1 MKSRFL
7 IGLLVLLA
15 GFAFGQKDQRVLF
28 TVKNQPVTVDE
39 FLYIY
44 TKNNGEKAD
53 FNKKSLQENLD
64 LYKNFKLK
72 VQYAKDQKLD
82 TLPSIKTELA
92 GYRKQL
98 ADSYL
103 MDKEVTDKLIKEA

>member
-1 MKSRFL
+1 MKTKFL
-7 IGLLVLLA
+7 ILVFGLISVLS
-15 GFAFGQKDQRVLF
+15 FGQKDMRTLMYIKGQAV
-28 TVKNQPVTVDE
+28 PVDE

-44 TKNNGEKAD
+44 TKNNGAKAD
-53 FNKKSLQENLD
+53 FTKASFDENLN

-72 VQYAKDQKLD
+72 VQYAKDLKLD
-82 TLPSIKTELA
+82 TLQSIKTELA

-103 MDKEVTDKLIKEA
+103 MDKEVTEKVNS